1 MKVGDY
7 CSYLSNVNRVERG
20 KVESILGNKVK
31 FHNANYLVTAER
43 ILEQSAMLKAIKWQF
58 KQIEERVGEHIQRNK
73 IWTYLELS

>member
-43 ILEQSAMLKAIKWQF
+43 IFRTKRDAESYKMTVQADRRKGWRAYT
-58 KQIEERVGEHIQRNK
+58 EE
-73 IWTYLELS
+73 

>member
-31 FHNANYLVTAER
+31 FLNARIFRTKRDAESYKMAVQADRRKGWR
-43 ILEQSAMLKAIKWQF
+43 IST
-58 KQIEERVGEHIQRNK
+58 EE
-73 IWTYLELS
+73 